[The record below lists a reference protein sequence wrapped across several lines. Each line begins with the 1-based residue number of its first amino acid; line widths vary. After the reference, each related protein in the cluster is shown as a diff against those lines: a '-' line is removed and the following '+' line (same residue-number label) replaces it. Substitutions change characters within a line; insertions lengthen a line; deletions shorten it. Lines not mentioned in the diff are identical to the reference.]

1 METIKNYNML
11 INITGGGISGTL
23 LNAISGGIK
32 TLYEIGQKFGTAIRR
47 IKTKTLCKI

>member
-1 METIKNYNML
+1 MEEITNYNIL
-11 INITGGGISGTL
+11 VDITGGSISGTL

-47 IKTKTLCKI
+47 IKTRSLCKI